1 MNSSTLKEILKVK
14 DLSFS
19 KEEIE
24 NIMDE
29 ELEKSPEEMD
39 AELIDMCLDILTGV
53 QEKKAD
59 ENTSD
64 SSAKPNK
71 KVKTIKFKKGML
83 VAAIITLLITIVIP
97 VGAKIFDIDV
107 PESMLKVYE
116 EYFHLDIDGDI
127 NSGDLDSLLAEHDL
141 KDVVLPRFLFLD
153 CKITDF
159 EKYVEGSVTKVS
171 FDYVDE
177 VQNISG
183 NVILGNSDNYV
194 NFFDGDML
202 VNDQYESARRID
214 VNGIGVLVFNDGSK
228 GLIVY
233 RIEEIEYNIELYGVT
248 FERTLEIAGTI

>member
-71 KVKTIKFKKGML
+71 KVKTINFKKGML

-116 EYFHLDIDGDI
+116 EYFHLNIDGDI
-127 NSGDLDSLLAEHDL
+127 NSGDLDSLLAEHNL
-141 KDVVLPRFLFLD
+141 KDAVLPRFLFLD

-183 NVILGNSDNYV
+183 NVILGNSDNYMD
-194 NFFDGDML
+194 FFDSETL
-202 VNDQYESARRID
+202 VDRHHESVKAIN
-214 VNGIGVLVFNDGSK
+214 VNGIEVVIFTENGRCT
-228 GLIVY
+228 IVY
-233 RIEEIEYNIELYGVT
+233 NMDGIEYNIVIYGVT
-248 FERTLEIAGTI
+248 IDKAVEIAETL

>member
-116 EYFHLDIDGDI
+116 EYFHLDMGTYDTQ
-127 NSGDLDSLLAEHDL
+127 DLNSLLAENDL
-141 KDVVLPRFLFLD
+141 KDTVLPKFLFSDD
-153 CKITDF
+153 CKITNF
-159 EKYVEGSVTKVS
+159 EIFDKESITKIM
-171 FDYVDE
+171 FDYDNRK
-177 VQNISG
+177 QNIKG
-183 NVILGNSDNYV
+183 RVTLNNSDVYSG
-194 NFFDGDML
+194 FFVGETL
-202 VNDQYESARRID
+202 VGRQYEGAKEINVSGMD
-214 VNGIGVLVFNDGSK
+214 VVIFAENSRCI
-228 GLIVY
+228 IVY
-233 RIEEIEYNIELYGVT
+233 HVDGIEYNIVIYGVT
-248 FERTLEIAGTI
+248 MDKAVEIAETL